1 LTTVDYSLRAGTLTT
16 PFFQLGEIERRL
28 RRCLEPVF
36 PIEEI
41 RNNGN
46 GYTGTSTGNCSSGLL
61 DEARIVRNQIM
72 HFGARPLTDTQKQQ
86 VNVLLNFM
94 RHLDTLS

>member
-1 LTTVDYSLRAGTLTT
+1 LTTVDYSLQAGTLTT

-41 RNNGN
+41 RCGI
-46 GYTGTSTGNCSSGLL
+46 SIRC
-61 DEARIVRNQIM
+61 
-72 HFGARPLTDTQKQQ
+72 P
-86 VNVLLNFM
+86 
-94 RHLDTLS
+94 